1 MIFFHF
7 LIIISSLIFSIII
20 IIYVLIHREYYGSNL
35 NILLIISIFIFIGIF
50 YIIIF
55 NFSYIL
61 LSKRDIAIIL
71 WKFSIVIGTYS
82 LVLLTSLHCILLEDN
97 KLNAFTVFYGAIL
110 NGIILSIIL
119 SPNSVKILSTNQGD
133 IFIITDINLSYYIL
147 LLYISFM
154 FLACIIQLRNFHKI
168 YDKEI
173 KQKLN
178 LLLIMYL
185 FSIIL
190 YLFYIFF
197 RIPNLKFFPSILYLF
212 GAIYVFF
219 SILKKS
225 NFFIILTSKIYN
237 FIIIHRS
244 GILLYSYDF
253 ESNDEADFSL
263 LKGSILIG
271 ISHILTNF
279 KKQQEKLNL
288 IKMKNRDIIFKY
300 DNKRGYALLLITNK
314 KNKNIEKK
322 VVQFILEFNKK
333 YGEILRKMNKNIT
346 QLIDISI
353 FKGSKE
359 ILYKIFHPYFKNI
372 KSNK

>member
-1 MIFFHF
+1 
-7 LIIISSLIFSIII
+7 
-20 IIYVLIHREYYGSNL
+20 
-35 NILLIISIFIFIGIF
+35 
-50 YIIIF
+50 
-55 NFSYIL
+55 
-61 LSKRDIAIIL
+61 
-71 WKFSIVIGTYS
+71 
-82 LVLLTSLHCILLEDN
+82 
-97 KLNAFTVFYGAIL
+97 
-110 NGIILSIIL
+110 
-119 SPNSVKILSTNQGD
+119 
-133 IFIITDINLSYYIL
+133 
-147 LLYISFM
+147 
-154 FLACIIQLRNFHKI
+154 
-168 YDKEI
+168 
-173 KQKLN
+173 
-178 LLLIMYL
+178 
-185 FSIIL
+185 
-190 YLFYIFF
+190 
-197 RIPNLKFFPSILYLF
+197 
-212 GAIYVFF
+212 FF